1 MSTYSAP
8 TLPKVIS
15 GKRRWWFSYL
25 LANGITQAVLAVG
38 MALLVQHSFDTLI
51 HPTGAVDHQ
60 AMLFMAAGL
69 LAIVFANAGLRWR
82 GHVDAEQLGQSYV
95 HAVRLRLFRHVI
107 NIGADGA
114 KQMGKGS
121 VMLRFVGDLSALR
134 QWVGQGLARLL
145 VSGVCIALTI
155 PGLIFIEPLIG
166 ISVLVAAL
174 VTAGLAI
181 IIGPHLRQATRELR
195 RQRGRLATPLNDRLS
210 KIGVIETFGQEQ
222 RERKR
227 FKKLSR
233 NVRHTSVARARTIS
247 LLRVISEAGASLAG
261 LCALFAGATLVNL
274 GHTTPGTVVA
284 AMVVAG
290 LLAPRL
296 QELGRVYEYWNGAL
310 IARQKQ
316 QQLLDLEPIG
326 RPSDRKQRRLLL
338 KAGTGQLVLENLSWE
353 GVIKSLNITIPAGQK
368 VVVTGSNGAGKSTL
382 LRLIAN
388 LLEPSAGRILL
399 DGQDISH
406 CRWSKVR
413 QTFAMVSP
421 ELPLLR
427 ASIRYNLTY
436 GAQNITEQDIEQVIN
451 SCGLAP
457 LIARLDQG
465 IMTRVS
471 ENGEGLSTGE
481 RARIAL
487 ARALLVK
494 PCVLLLDEAE
504 ANLDANARRLLDEVI
519 LHFPGTVIMI
529 SHSLPIIRQADLVL
543 HFEQGQLVSQGAPET
558 ILVPHSSLMNLFS
571 PDLQLVPA
579 NEHEPLVP
587 HTIFNKAL

>member
-1 MSTYSAP
+1 MST
-8 TLPKVIS
+8 TLPKIIS

-25 LANGITQAVLAVG
+25 LANGIAQALLAVG
-38 MALLVQHSFDTLI
+38 IALLVQQSFDTLI
-51 HPTGAVDHQ
+51 TPTDNIDKQAV
-60 AMLFMAAGL
+60 L
-69 LAIVFANAGLRWR
+69 LMGGSLLVAVLTNAGLRWR

-95 HAVRLRLFRHVI
+95 HDVRLRLFKHI
-107 NIGADGA
+107 ISIGAEGA

-121 VMLRFVGDLSALR
+121 VMLRFIGDLTALR
-134 QWVGQGLARLL
+134 QWVSLGLARLL
-145 VSGVCIALTI
+145 VSGVCIVLAIMGLAL
-155 PGLIFIEPLIG
+155 IEPLIAA
-166 ISVLVAAL
+166 SVLIAVLITVVIAL
-174 VTAGLAI
+174 
-181 IIGPHLRQATRELR
+181 IIGPYLREATLELR
-195 RQRGRLATPLNDRLS
+195 RQRGLLATPLNDRLS
-210 KIGVIETFGQEQ
+210 KISVIETFGQEQ

-247 LLRVISEAGASLAG
+247 LLRVVSEAGASLAG

-316 QQLLDLEPIG
+316 QQLLDLKPIG
-326 RPSDRKQRRLLL
+326 RPNGKEQRRRSL
-338 KAGTGQLVLENLSWE
+338 KTGTGKLVLENLSWE
-353 GVIKSLNITIPAGQK
+353 GVIKSLNVTIPAGQK

-388 LLEPSAGRILL
+388 LLEPSNGRILL
-399 DGQDISH
+399 DGQDISR

-436 GAQNITEQDIEQVIN
+436 GAQNITEQDIEQVIH
-451 SCGLAP
+451 SCGLES

-494 PCVLLLDEAE
+494 PRVLLLDEAE
-504 ANLDANARRLLDEVI
+504 ANFDANARRLLDEVI
-519 LHFPGTVIMI
+519 QHFPGTVLMI
-529 SHSLPIIRQADLVL
+529 SHSLPVVRQADLVL
-543 HFEQGQLVSQGAPET
+543 HLEQGKLVSQGAPE
-558 ILVPHSSLMNLFS
+558 IVLLPDSPLMHLFS

-579 NEHEPLVP
+579 NEHEPSVP
-587 HTIFNKAL
+587 HTIFDKAL